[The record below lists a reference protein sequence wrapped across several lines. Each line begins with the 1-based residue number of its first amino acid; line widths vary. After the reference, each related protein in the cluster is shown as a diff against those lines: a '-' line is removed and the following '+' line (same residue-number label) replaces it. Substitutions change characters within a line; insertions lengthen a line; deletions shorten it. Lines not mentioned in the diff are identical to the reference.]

1 MDAVAPG
8 GARIERRVVVSGQ
21 VQGVGYRWFARE
33 MAHALGVVGWVR
45 NLPDGSVALEIAAAA
60 EVIDAYTAQLRMGPP
75 AATVTAVRVSERVDR
90 SPLPDRF
97 TVVR

>member
-1 MDAVAPG
+1 MDAVTPS
-8 GARIERRVVVSGQ
+8 GARIERRVVVRGQ

-33 MAHALGVVGWVR
+33 TAHALGVVGWVR
-45 NLPDGSVALEIAAAA
+45 NMPDGSVVLEIAAAGA
-60 EVIDAYTAQLRMGPP
+60 VIEQYTAQLKLGPP
-75 AATVTAVRVSERVDR
+75 AADVTDVWVSERVNR